1 MKRQLNKTEKELEE
15 QGVKRNKKELEML
28 KENLSYNTELRNN
41 QIRQREFDD
50 KWRNFLREQK
60 DFEDNKIFKMIESE
74 IKIKEETIR
83 SSNKLLKEGTEI
95 RVPSGVN

>member
-15 QGVKRNKKELEML
+15 QGVKRNQKELEML